1 MNTIN
6 ISKNKYNT
14 LTNVKID
21 KNVFNT
27 EAKIYNFEYRG
38 QEKILKKLYDLE
50 GSYFAHKLYTIE
62 MLDYYKKY
70 IPDSLC
76 IPDNLVSVNNKIIGF
91 SLPKLD
97 GINFATILN
106 SEKVDYKEKI
116 YYFKAIG
123 TLLNQLKSIRKYTE
137 LKEFYLNDLHESNF
151 MVDPYKRDIKAV
163 DLDSCRIFNNGCFA
177 SRFLGPNDFI
187 CNKPFKYNYNDNIS
201 NGRGFV
207 IANENSDLYCYVVMI
222 LNYLFNGSVTRMRE
236 EKFYDYLNYLDILG
250 FDKSLIN
257 CFEKIILNCDNS
269 NPVDY
274 LDTLTE
280 SNINGAKEKIY
291 MLNKTRSD

>member
-1 MNTIN
+1 MTLFV
-6 ISKNKYNT
+6 IS
-14 LTNVKID
+14 
-21 KNVFNT
+21 
-27 EAKIYNFEYRG
+27 
-38 QEKILKKLYDLE
+38 
-50 GSYFAHKLYTIE
+50 
-62 MLDYYKKY
+62 
-70 IPDSLC
+70 
-76 IPDNLVSVNNKIIGF
+76 
-91 SLPKLD
+91 
-97 GINFATILN
+97 
-106 SEKVDYKEKI
+106 
-116 YYFKAIG
+116 
-123 TLLNQLKSIRKYTE
+123 LL
-137 LKEFYLNDLHESNF
+137 
-151 MVDPYKRDIKAV
+151 
-163 DLDSCRIFNNGCFA
+163 
-177 SRFLGPNDFI
+177 
-187 CNKPFKYNYNDNIS
+187 KYNYNDNIN

-280 SNINGAKEKIY
+280 SNINGVKEKIY